1 MNKPPQQLQQHI
13 PVLLNAVLDAL
24 APQKGEKYLD
34 LTAGFGGHA
43 RAVIAKIGDAHLA
56 TLVDRDE
63 TAITALRPLQEAGAN
78 VLKNDYA
85 AAAKSL
91 HEAGERFDLILLDL
105 GVSSP
110 QIDNADRGFSFMQE
124 GPLDMR
130 MDQSKGFTAAAVVN
144 RASKDELMRILREY
158 GEEPFAARITQAI
171 IAARPLRTTAQLADV
186 VAKTYRGR
194 RGKTH
199 PATRTF
205 QALRIAVND
214 ELRQLS
220 DTLPLLPD
228 LLSPGGRVAI
238 ISFHSLEDRLVK
250 QFFLE
255 EARAGY
261 EARLELVNKQPIS
274 GATQDVHNPRARSA
288 KLRAAVKI
296 KTKKGYHG

>member
-1 MNKPPQQLQQHI
+1 MNTPQQLQHI
-13 PVLLNAVLDAL
+13 PVLLADTLNVLSL
-24 APQKGEKYLD
+24 QKGERYLD

-43 RAVIAKIGDAHLA
+43 REAIAAIGDAKLA

-63 TAITALRPLQEAGAN
+63 TAIQALKPLVEAGAR

-85 AAAKSL
+85 AAAREL
-91 HEAGERFDLILLDL
+91 HEAGERFDGILLDL

-110 QIDNADRGFSFMQE
+110 QIDTPDRGFSFMHE

-130 MDQSKGFTAAAVVN
+130 MDRTAKLTASTVVN
-144 RASKDELMRILREY
+144 HASRDELMYILRTY

-171 IAARPLRTTAQLADV
+171 MHARPLRTTAELADV
-186 VAKTYRGR
+186 VAKVYRGR

-214 ELRQLS
+214 ELTQLA

-228 LLSPGGRVAI
+228 LLNPGGRVAV

-250 QFFLE
+250 LFFQE
-255 EARAGY
+255 QAQAGY
-261 EARLELVNKQPIS
+261 EATLRLINKQPID
-274 GATQDVHNPRARSA
+274 GATYDVHNPRARSA

-296 KTKKGYHG
+296 

>member
-1 MNKPPQQLQQHI
+1 MNTPQQLQHI
-13 PVLLNAVLDAL
+13 PVLLQATLDVLQ
-24 APQKGEKYLD
+24 PQKGDSYLD

-43 RAVIAKIGDAHLA
+43 KEVIAKIGDAHLA
-56 TLVDRDE
+56 TLVDRDD
-63 TAITALRPLQEAGAN
+63 TAIIALRPLQEAGAR

-91 HEAGERFDLILLDL
+91 HGAGERFDTILLDL

-110 QIDNADRGFSFMQE
+110 QIDDPDRGFSFMQE

-130 MDQSKGFTAAAVVN
+130 MDQTAKFTADTIVN
-144 RASKDELMRILREY
+144 HASRDELMTMLREY
-158 GEEPFAARITQAI
+158 GEEPHAARIAQAI
-171 IAARPLRTTAQLADV
+171 IYARPLRTTAELADV
-186 VAKTYRGR
+186 VAKTYRGK

-214 ELRQLS
+214 ELTQLKE
-220 DTLPLLPD
+220 TLPLLLD
-228 LLSPGGRVAI
+228 LLNPGGRVAI

-250 QFFLE
+250 QFFQE
-255 EARAGY
+255 QSRAGY
-261 EARLELVNKQPIS
+261 EATLTLVNKQPID

-288 KLRAAVKI
+288 KLRAAVK
-296 KTKKGYHG
+296 K

>member
-1 MNKPPQQLQQHI
+1 MNTPQQLQHI
-13 PVLLNAVLDAL
+13 PVLLQATLDVLK
-24 APQKGEKYLD
+24 PQKGDSYLD

-43 RAVIAKIGDAHLA
+43 KQIIAAIGDARLA
-56 TLVDRDE
+56 TLVDRDDM
-63 TAITALRPLQEAGAN
+63 AITALAPLAKAGAR

-85 AAAKSL
+85 AAAQKL
-91 HEAGERFDLILLDL
+91 LKDGERFNCILLDI

-110 QIDNADRGFSFMQE
+110 QIDNPGRGFSFMQN

-130 MDQSKGFTAAAVVN
+130 MDQSAELTAETVVN
-144 RASKDELMRILREY
+144 KASKDELTRILREY
-158 GEEPFAARITQAI
+158 GEEPHAAKIAQAI
-171 IAARPLRTTAQLADV
+171 MFARPLKTTAELAEV

-205 QALRIAVND
+205 QALRIAVNS
-214 ELRQLS
+214 ELTQLA
-220 DTLPLLPD
+220 DTLPLLPH
-228 LLSPGGRVAI
+228 LLKPGGRVAV

-250 QFFLE
+250 QFFNE
-255 EARAGY
+255 QARSGY
-261 EARLELVNKQPIS
+261 EATLQLITKQPIS

-296 KTKKGYHG
+296 K